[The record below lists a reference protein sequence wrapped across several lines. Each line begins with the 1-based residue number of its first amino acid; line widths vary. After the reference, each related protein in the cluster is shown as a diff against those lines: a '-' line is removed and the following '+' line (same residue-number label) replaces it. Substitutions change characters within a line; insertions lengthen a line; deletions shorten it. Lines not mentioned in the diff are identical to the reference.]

1 MDKTSSQNAI
11 EITSLTVAYQ
21 EQPVLWDINLTIPK
35 GVIHGVI
42 GPNGAGKS
50 TLIKA
55 ILGIVHPIAGQVKV
69 FGEDY
74 KKQRKRVAYVPQ
86 RTSVD
91 WDFPSNVLD
100 VVLMGSY
107 GQVGWIRRPGKKEKK
122 MAAEALEKLGL
133 EDLAHRQISELSG
146 GQQQRTFLARSLVQK
161 PDIYLMDE
169 PFAGIDAKTEKTII
183 SLMKELKD
191 KGKTLIVVHHDLQ
204 TVKEYFDW
212 LTFLNTSI
220 IAHGPTQEVFSDS
233 TIEQAYGGRI
243 QKHHSLA

>member
-1 MDKTSSQNAI
+1 MDNKSFQSAV
-11 EITSLTVAYQ
+11 EIISLTVAYQ
-21 EQPVLWDINLTIPK
+21 EQPVLWDINLSIPK
-35 GVIHGVI
+35 GVIHGII

-55 ILGIVHPIAGQVKV
+55 ILGIVRPIAGQIKV

-74 KKQRKRVAYVPQ
+74 KKQRKHVAYVPQ

-91 WDFPSNVLD
+91 WDFPSDVLD

-107 GQVGWIRRPGKKEKK
+107 GQLGWVRRPGKKEKRI
-122 MAAEALEKLGL
+122 AIEALDKLGL
-133 EDLAHRQISELSG
+133 TDLAHRQISELSG
-146 GQQQRTFLARSLVQK
+146 GQQQRTFLARSLVQN

-183 SLMKELKD
+183 SFMKELRD
-191 KGKTLIVVHHDLQ
+191 QGKTLIVVHHDLQ

-212 LTFLNTSI
+212 LTFLNVDI

-233 TIEQAYGGRI
+233 TIEQTYGGQVQRLR
-243 QKHHSLA
+243 SLV

>member
-1 MDKTSSQNAI
+1 MDKNSSQNAI

-21 EQPVLWDINLTIPK
+21 EQPVLWDINLNIPK
-35 GVIHGVI
+35 GVIHGII

-55 ILGIVHPIAGQVKV
+55 ILGIVRPIAGQIRV
-69 FGEDY
+69 FGDEY

-107 GQVGWIRRPGKKEKK
+107 GHVGWVRRPGKKEKK
-122 MAAEALEKLGL
+122 MAIEALDKLGL
-133 EDLAHRQISELSG
+133 MDLAHRQISELSG

-183 SLMKELKD
+183 SFMKELKD
-191 KGKTLIVVHHDLQ
+191 QEKTLIVVHHDLQ

-212 LTFLNTSI
+212 LTLLNTSI
-220 IAHGPTQEVFSDS
+220 IAHGPTQEVFSDGN
-233 TIEQAYGGRI
+233 IEQAYGGQI
-243 QKHHSLA
+243 QKDHSLV